1 MPPVRRSLWLAPTAL
16 VVAIGVRSATEPAT
30 TPGDDPAAA
39 AALVE
44 AAPRLREAIGPGPGD
59 WPHPGPKR
67 ATLDAITPCR
77 RPWSTLFERERMR
90 MPWKNSGEAQAASGA
105 LLFGLGVSI
114 TALAEDDPAA
124 AEVEADAVRY
134 RLCADADVAVWR
146 PIDGSGHAWLAWRS
160 GPAAPL
166 IIEVPH
172 PLADRHTLEQGR
184 RLFRELG
191 AQALLVAGSHR
202 CASLNLAGCPGQS
215 RICGLGLEPYRASD
229 VAHNHQSAFHALHVA
244 LAAQHPEARVV
255 SVHGMG
261 RRGAIVSD
269 GTGHQIDSESFVA
282 RFAFALAARV
292 PGVRSCNPLVGLPLA
307 PGLCGT
313 TNVQGRHLNGGGE
326 SCHGPVE
333 RSSGRFLHLEQSAG
347 LRKNP
352 GPVIEALREALA
364 AEGAVDG

>member
-1 MPPVRRSLWLAPTAL
+1 MPPVRRALWLAPTAL
-16 VVAIGVRSATEPAT
+16 VVAIGVRSANESAT
-30 TPGDDPAAA
+30 TGDDPAAA

-44 AAPRLREAIGPGPGD
+44 AAPPLREAFGPGPAD
-59 WPHPGPKR
+59 WPHPGPNR

-191 AQALLVAGSHR
+191 AQALLVSGSHR
-202 CASLNLAGCPGQS
+202 CASLNMAGCPGQS
-215 RICGLGLEPYRASD
+215 GICGLGLEPYRASD
-229 VAHNHQSAFHALHVA
+229 VAHNHQSAFHALHIA
-244 LAAQHPEARVV
+244 LTAQHPEARVV

-261 RRGAIVSD
+261 RRGAMLVFS
-269 GTGHQIDSESFVA
+269 
-282 RFAFALAARV
+282 
-292 PGVRSCNPLVGLPLA
+292 RSA
-307 PGLCGT
+307 
-313 TNVQGRHLNGGGE
+313 
-326 SCHGPVE
+326 
-333 RSSGRFLHLEQSAG
+333 
-347 LRKNP
+347 
-352 GPVIEALREALA
+352 
-364 AEGAVDG
+364 DW